1 MTKVISQQ
9 NWLEPDDATK
19 VFARIS
25 PATGAVEPTVGQDWL
40 NDFIEPKLQESVPPD
55 VQALFELARGAMVYG
70 YFYYPLYYLGFM
82 ELARVAEAAAHHKC
96 KVEEKPAEP
105 GKDYDHLYD
114 KIKWLIDNGH
124 IPQVDAEWWT
134 SMRRYRNFV
143 SHPTDAGVILPTMA
157 RDALE
162 RTAEKINALFPAQGS

>member
-1 MTKVISQQ
+1 MMAVISQQ

-25 PATGAVEPTVGQDWL
+25 PVTGAIEPTVGQDWL

-70 YFYYPLYYLGFM
+70 YFYYPLYYLGFL

-96 KVEEKPAEP
+96 KADYAGSCSASRKVHP
-105 GKDYDHLYD
+105 GGK
-114 KIKWLIDNGH
+114 
-124 IPQVDAEWWT
+124 WT
-134 SMRRYRNFV
+134 SYKM
-143 SHPTDAGVILPTMA
+143 SCAAGL
-157 RDALE
+157 L
-162 RTAEKINALFPAQGS
+162 